1 MTETPGFT
9 PPRLVRHPP
18 VDMAMPTD
26 EHTPLWMPTVQAGRW
41 LAMLA
46 HLAGEAVLA
55 PPALPGRVHA
65 LDARRGAG
73 RGSDAT
79 A

>member
-1 MTETPGFT
+1 MTETPGFN

-26 EHTPLWMPTVQAGRW
+26 EPALWMPTVQAGRW

-65 LDARRGAG
+65 LDIRRGEQ
-73 RGSDAT
+73 RE
-79 A
+79 